1 MRMVPVLKS
10 DLVAH
15 AADILADL
23 EALSAAWTA
32 DVEKLR
38 GRLPFHVCVP
48 SLMTCASSVDAD
60 SPVVIACAW
69 TRSYVYETL
78 ETMVSLCCGF
88 DRQSVVSW
96 WLVQALVGLCT
107 YHSAGIH
114 HGHIKPSNVGISSS
128 NHVWILD
135 PSRCYRPRERWF
147 LSPHE
152 TAVSSTV
159 GLLNDPCFAL
169 RSDGSSPPF
178 SDDLCSLGLSFLPLV
193 CPGVEASLTFG
204 SLLTGADES
213 DRGAKLWGR
222 LAPSMPSSE
231 CCLPTLLQALVT
243 AVDRP
248 SNACAVILDMLK
260 PAGLCCDFQ
269 RVWRGYID
277 GAGTQCYV
285 ACIGILSSPR
295 ISSPQQRLTWI
306 LLHGRAV
313 IRLLASSAEGLDLEV
328 YQPGN
333 LPASPDVLDE
343 RGLSRISELLIQGVT
358 SASQPSSL
366 DEIIAAATQSL
377 PTLRRSASPSSA
389 AASFVSCSVL
399 PLLQWLTADILT
411 CDKIDLK
418 LTALSCL
425 DSWSTHCPPRLLL
438 LHVVPVLLTSLSDLH
453 ELRLRVATTQ
463 TVINALSRSASTL
476 DAALVDLVFLH
487 LLPLLLTRMP
497 PPLWG
502 RAMALVV
509 RLQDG
514 TRAFP
519 GAFDAHQHFMTEV
532 MRPTV
537 DAWWAVVR
545 SKSRPAFL
553 QLTPWL
559 VRLLDSKDV
568 KRTLTPMWLLILND
582 RDVLVRQAMSKYLW
596 FRFDSGGETSCG
608 MLDVRTERRAHTDR
622 AGHSSR
628 RNRRLPAGIDSG
640 GRVGC
645 CPQATALVV
654 QWRGLWLLEDAF
666 AAAALPPQR
675 ANQGPWGAGPSATA
689 VIGAPRLRSLR

>member
-1 MRMVPVLKS
+1 M
-10 DLVAH
+10 
-15 AADILADL
+15 
-23 EALSAAWTA
+23 
-32 DVEKLR
+32 
-38 GRLPFHVCVP
+38 
-48 SLMTCASSVDAD
+48 
-60 SPVVIACAW
+60 
-69 TRSYVYETL
+69 
-78 ETMVSLCCGF
+78 
-88 DRQSVVSW
+88 
-96 WLVQALVGLCT
+96 
-107 YHSAGIH
+107 
-114 HGHIKPSNVGISSS
+114 
-128 NHVWILD
+128 
-135 PSRCYRPRERWF
+135 
-147 LSPHE
+147 
-152 TAVSSTV
+152 
-159 GLLNDPCFAL
+159 
-169 RSDGSSPPF
+169 
-178 SDDLCSLGLSFLPLV
+178 
-193 CPGVEASLTFG
+193 
-204 SLLTGADES
+204 
-213 DRGAKLWGR
+213 
-222 LAPSMPSSE
+222 
-231 CCLPTLLQALVT
+231 
-243 AVDRP
+243 
-248 SNACAVILDMLK
+248 
-260 PAGLCCDFQ
+260 
-269 RVWRGYID
+269 
-277 GAGTQCYV
+277 